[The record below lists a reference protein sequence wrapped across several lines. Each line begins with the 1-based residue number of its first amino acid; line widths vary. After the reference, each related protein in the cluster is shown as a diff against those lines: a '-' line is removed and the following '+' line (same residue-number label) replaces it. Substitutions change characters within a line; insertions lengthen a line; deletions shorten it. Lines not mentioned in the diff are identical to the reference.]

1 MGLMSEINK
10 PKYILGIIFFLILS
24 ATTIKSSFSVLKSK
38 ERLDSLNGEV
48 ARLEEEMKKIESEIE
63 FKKSNEY
70 IEEKA
75 RNDLNL
81 IKPGERV
88 YIVKGGDDRLGSVL
102 SDTDQKVESEEEKP
116 NWYSWYRLFFDN

>member
-70 IEEKA
+70 VEEKA

-81 IKPGERV
+81 IKPGEKV
-88 YIVKGGDDRLGSVL
+88 YVVKGGEEQAENVL
-102 SDTDQKVESEEEKP
+102 SDSDQKIEAEEKRP